1 MQPQWLAGVEVRLQ
15 DKEEAKGLDLG
26 AKPSR
31 FKSRFTHSLTLWSR
45 PSYSTPQCLSF
56 PICKMVII
64 TVPTSSFT
72 ESIR

>member
-1 MQPQWLAGVEVRLQ
+1 MRLQ
-15 DKEEAKGLDLG
+15 GKGEAKGPDLG
-26 AKPSR
+26 AKPPR

-72 ESIR
+72 KSVR